1 MALDLQ
7 IERLRVG
14 EVMKARDNVLNRLA
28 DAYVVIR
35 QKNEIIERMQEGRE
49 NKGAAPFPT
58 HVIQVQDTVEI
69 DKLKAHI
76 ATLEAT
82 IEQLRS
88 LSAKPTDPPPC
99 YEENI
104 LKARSTYFCVAFP
117 NCDFSHRNC

>member
-7 IERLRVG
+7 IERLRVN

-28 DAYVVIR
+28 DAYVAIR
-35 QKNEIIERMQEGRE
+35 QKNEIIEHMQEERG

-58 HVIQVQDTVEI
+58 HVIQVRDTAEN

-76 ATLEAT
+76 AALEAAVD
-82 IEQLRS
+82 QLRS
-88 LSAKPTDPPPC
+88 LTVKPSDPPPC

-104 LKARSTYFCVAFP
+104 LKARPT
-117 NCDFSHRNC
+117 